1 MTALLYL
8 FRWLGEGIVLSEL
21 VFFSLVLIF
30 TFYLQSGM
38 TVGIVINQTFF
49 EPRMFQIIMR
59 PHDVTN
65 IDHSL
70 R

>member
-1 MTALLYL
+1 
-8 FRWLGEGIVLSEL
+8 
-21 VFFSLVLIF
+21 
-30 TFYLQSGM
+30 M